1 MATARDSGGRDGGG
15 STDPISVVHVDD
27 DSEFLSATDAF
38 LTARADDVEV
48 ESLTDPYAVLDR
60 LETGSVDCVVS
71 DYSMPGM
78 DGLALLETVR
88 GTWPE
93 VPFVLYTGRGSEEVA
108 SDAIATGV
116 TEYVQKGGGSSHYD
130 LLLRR
135 IRNAVAAHRTEQRAD
150 EREHVAGVI
159 REINQA
165 LLRADSHESLF
176 TEATETLAA
185 AEPYT
190 GAWIARVADGQLTTA
205 ASAGPTECRC
215 FESESSSVGA
225 LAREAIDTER
235 LCVRQRIRPDA
246 IDADAGFVPGAD
258 YRSVSAAP
266 LLADGDV
273 VGALVV
279 FGRDAEA
286 FDAAE
291 CDLLEEVAGD
301 IGFAVHAISLREQ
314 LEHRATELE
323 LLSRVLRHDIRND
336 IQIVLGWCALLA
348 EGIEEDQQAY
358 VEKIETTSRHIAGL
372 TDTAREI
379 VEAVAA
385 NGDTLLERTKVDILL
400 ESEVEKAA
408 EAYDDATFTLT
419 DHTDGPTVLANEML
433 ASVFRNVLNNAVQH
447 NESDAP
453 RVEVI
458 ITETDDQVI
467 IEVVDDGPGIP
478 SKRRET
484 VFGKGERGFAS
495 GGTGMGLYLV
505 ATLVDLYDGT
515 VRIEDGDPGAAVV
528 VELPTV

>member
-1 MATARDSGGRDGGG
+1 MATARDAGSRDGGG

-38 LTARADDVEV
+38 LTARAGDVEI
-48 ESLTDPYAVLDR
+48 ETLTDPNAVLDR

-71 DYSMPGM
+71 DYSMPEM
-78 DGLALLETVR
+78 DGLALLEAVR
-88 GTWPE
+88 ETWPE

-108 SDAIATGV
+108 SDAIAAGV
-116 TEYVQKGGGSSHYD
+116 TEYVQKGSGTSHYD

-135 IRNAVAAHRTEQRAD
+135 VRNAVAAHRAQQRAT
-150 EREHVAGVI
+150 ELEHVAGVI

-176 TEATETLAA
+176 ADATETLAA

-190 GAWIARVADGQLTTA
+190 GAWIASVADGRLTTA
-205 ASAGPTECRC
+205 ASVGPTECRC
-215 FESESSSVGA
+215 FESDSSTVGA
-225 LAREAIDTER
+225 LSREAIDTER
-235 LCVRQRIRPDA
+235 LCIRQRINPDS
-246 IDADAGFVPGAD
+246 IDDDAGFVPGED
-258 YRSVSAAP
+258 YRSVAAVP
-266 LLADGDV
+266 LLADDDV
-273 VGALVV
+273 VGVLVV
-279 FGRDAEA
+279 FGHDAEA

-291 CDLLEEVAGD
+291 CALLEEVAGD

-348 EGIEEDQQAY
+348 EGVAGDQRAY
-358 VEKIETTSRHIAGL
+358 VEKIETTSRHIAEL
-372 TDTAREI
+372 TDNAREI
-379 VEAVAA
+379 VEAIVAD
-385 NGDTLLERTKVDILL
+385 GDTPLEETDVVALL

-408 EAYDDATFTLT
+408 EAFEAATFTLT
-419 DHTDGPTVLANEML
+419 DHTGGPTVLANEML
-433 ASVFRNVLNNAVQH
+433 SSVFRNVLNNAVQH
-447 NESDAP
+447 NEGDAP
-453 RVEVI
+453 RVEVVL
-458 ITETDDQVI
+458 TETDDSVVV
-467 IEVVDDGPGIP
+467 EVVDDGPGIP
-478 SKRRET
+478 SERRET
-484 VFGKGERGFAS
+484 VFGKGERGFGS